1 MRNCQDLLGLTLGSY
16 IQPSLEFVY
25 MIMQGKDVR
34 NGGEGGGGGFAVLS
48 LDLADS
54 THVALQS
61 KPCGYTHF
69 LMAPINSELLWCSHM
84 ESTNKSCKD

>member
-16 IQPSLEFVY
+16 IQPCLEFVY

-34 NGGEGGGGGFAVLS
+34 NVEGGGFAVLS

-54 THVALQS
+54 RGTTIQA
-61 KPCGYTHF
+61 
-69 LMAPINSELLWCSHM
+69 M
-84 ESTNKSCKD
+84 